1 MVQRYT
7 NESKSKGS
15 GDREEKRG
23 HKKLKVV
30 ELQPSTKHKTQNTKH
45 KDKQDKHKDG
55 KQKRG
60 RKKLK
65 VVELQPGTAWRWAK
79 ALNFAVFENN
89 QKKLRE
95 PIKATIGEMV

>member
-1 MVQRYT
+1 MKMVQRYT

-23 HKKLKVV
+23 H
-30 ELQPSTKHKTQNTKH
+30 
-45 KDKQDKHKDG
+45 
-55 KQKRG
+55 
-60 RKKLK
+60 KKLK